1 MVQRSIGNRI
11 EEMKKIYVE
20 LEKLELGDQF
30 DEIKTF
36 QMICNDYVRKGE
48 AVSGTIIIPNLMR
61 KLVYNFPS
69 SSNHKCMACLKAL

>member
-36 QMICNDYVRKGE
+36 QIICNDYVRKGE
-48 AVSGTIIIPNLMR
+48 SVSGTIIIPNLMR

-69 SSNHKCMACLKAL
+69 SSHHKCMACLKAL